1 MKRIVLSS
9 VAAVALAGWTFG
21 AQAQSKVTLRVAD
34 SLPAGHI
41 ISETSTKPW
50 IELVKTLSKD
60 RIEIQYYPAE
70 QVGKAKDLLQLTQA
84 GMIDV
89 GYVGPSYVS
98 EKMPL
103 SAVAELPGSFSS
115 TCQVMSA
122 YWDLASR
129 EGGYL
134 YEHEFKP
141 NKIRP
146 LFIAALPPYQVVLG
160 GSATVNS
167 MADLAGKKLRAS
179 GGAQDLTLRKLD
191 MVSVRMAPP
200 EIYEAMSRGTIDGTL
215 LSFVSVES
223 YKLTDITKS
232 ATTGQNFGTVVVTYS
247 IGDQKWRG
255 LPKDVQ
261 DILKTAGDQIT
272 RHACQNFDTQEKAAT
287 ERLKEKGVKFI
298 TFTKAEQDKIDA
310 ATGEVALDWAKSL
323 DQRGKP
329 GSETLKAFR
338 AALAKDGQTKSN

>member
-1 MKRIVLSS
+1 MKRIILSS
-9 VAAVALAGWTFG
+9 VAAVAIAGWAYG
-21 AQAQSKVTLRVAD
+21 AQAESKVTLRVAD

-41 ISETSTKPW
+41 ISDTSTKPW
-50 IELVKTLSKD
+50 IELVQKLSNG
-60 RIEIQYYPAE
+60 RIEIQYYPSE
-70 QVGKAKDLLQLTQA
+70 QMGKAKDLLQLTQA

-89 GYVGPSYVS
+89 GYVGPSYIS

-122 YWDLASR
+122 YWELAGR

-146 LFIAALPPYQVVLG
+146 LFIAALPPYQAVLG
-160 GSATVNS
+160 ASAHVAGA
-167 MADLAGKKLRAS
+167 ADLAGKKLRAS
-179 GGAQDLTLRKLD
+179 GGAQDLTLHKLG
-191 MVSVRMAPP
+191 MVPVRMAPP
-200 EIYEAMSRGTIDGTL
+200 EIYEAMSRGTTDGTL

-223 YKLTDITKS
+223 YKLADITKS

-247 IGDQKWRG
+247 ISDAKWRG

-261 DILKTAGDQIT
+261 DILKNAGDQIT
-272 RHACQNFDTQEKAAT
+272 RSACQNFDAQEKAAT
-287 ERLKEKGVKFI
+287 ERLKAQGVKFV
-298 TFTKAEQDKIDA
+298 TFAKADQDRIDA
-310 ATGEVALDWAKSL
+310 ATSEVALDWAKAL

-329 GSETLKAFR
+329 GTATLEAFR
-338 AALAKDGQTKSN
+338 AALAKNK